1 MKGNEHSIRAM
12 QPQEVAV
19 RPRPVRRSGRL
30 RKPPWRHRVGL
41 GGRDQS
47 NIGTL
52 NKPWLSRTS
61 ILVAFFLVSS
71 ILYITSN
78 RESDTLRGKYDSDG
92 YVGRSLLAN
101 VSSGGHHKP
110 PWETCEYEAANLPV
124 LWVVLYAVF
133 VIILF
138 IAIAI
143 ICDDFFVPSLEVI
156 SETLS
161 LSEDVAGATFM
172 AAGSSAP
179 ELFTSVIGVAF
190 QSDVGVGTIVG
201 SAVFNILII
210 IALTAALAG
219 QVLNLDWRP
228 LIRDSFFYGM
238 SLVCFIVFCWDT
250 EFTWWEA
257 LILLI
262 LYIIYL
268 VLMKVNPTIMEK
280 TKHITCG
287 GFCRNEVAPLDAEAG
302 EAGGEAPVQ
311 TVTDGPEN
319 TGQNGTANG
328 TPLPRK
334 LPPIQTSNL
343 TDENRKI
350 SVLSNQSLAVPG
362 NKHIFHHV
370 KHGELSS
377 NFTSSSYDLKKLAR
391 DTDSRLGSVSRPNS
405 AHSTALSSRP
415 DSKASFVNINYNKNN
430 VAMNGDVN
438 ANNNNI
444 PMVTKTNGSV
454 VPTVV
459 ANDGR
464 TNVHDDLVVGDVE
477 SIGGDSQGDFGSQT
491 QLLSVPKGNVI
502 SRDNDSGIHSAHGT
516 TPVVPVDSSSDPSC
530 DPSYDSSD
538 PKRRQSL
545 VDGLHHHHHHHHEHH
560 HDGEHKPHDTQGEK
574 EGEEDKKS
582 EGSEEEPTL
591 RPFPCL
597 PAINMYYPD
606 REILDS
612 TCGCLRYGL
621 KWLLFVIS
629 FPFMCAFTWTIPN
642 CSVPHLR
649 KWYVAS
655 FILSIVWI
663 AALSFGMVTLVAK
676 MGCILKISDYTMG
689 LVIVA
694 VGTSV
699 PDALSSILVAR
710 DGYGDMA
717 VSNAIGSNVFD
728 INLGI
733 GLPYLIRIAING
745 GTNIALL
752 NAEDQLRFDSGAFGP
767 MPPHAKFGF
776 ILLLILLL
784 TIVAFTA
791 VRFRLNA
798 IIGVSFALMYVL
810 FMVYAFVQ
818 EIVCDGGC

>member
-1 MKGNEHSIRAM
+1 
-12 QPQEVAV
+12 
-19 RPRPVRRSGRL
+19 L
-30 RKPPWRHRVGL
+30 
-41 GGRDQS
+41 
-47 NIGTL
+47 
-52 NKPWLSRTS
+52 
-61 ILVAFFLVSS
+61 ILIFM
-71 ILYITSN
+71 
-78 RESDTLRGKYDSDG
+78 
-92 YVGRSLLAN
+92 
-101 VSSGGHHKP
+101 
-110 PWETCEYEAANLPV
+110 
-124 LWVVLYAVF
+124 
-133 VIILF
+133 

-179 ELFTSVIGVAF
+179 ELFTAVIGVAF
-190 QSDVGVGTIVG
+190 ESDVGVGTIVG

-228 LIRDSFFYGM
+228 LARDSFFYGL
-238 SLVCFIVFCWDT
+238 SLVCFIVFSWDT
-250 EFTWWEA
+250 EFTWWES
-257 LILLI
+257 LILVI
-262 LYIIYL
+262 LYVIYL
-268 VLMKVNPTIMEK
+268 ILMKVNPIIMDK

-302 EAGGEAPVQ
+302 EAVGETAVQ

-319 TGQNGTANG
+319 PGQNGTANG
-328 TPLPRK
+328 NALPRK
-334 LPPIQTSNL
+334 LPPLQAHELSE
-343 TDENRKI
+343 ENRKI

-362 NKHIFHHV
+362 NNHIFHHV

-377 NFTSSSYDLKKLAR
+377 NFTSSSYDLRKLTR
-391 DTDSRLGSVSRPNS
+391 DTDSRLGSRPNS

-415 DSKASFVNINYNKNN
+415 DSQASLVNNN
-430 VAMNGDVN
+430 NTNINGDVN

-444 PMVTKTNGSV
+444 PMVTKTNGSIGNHQNGV

-459 ANDGR
+459 ASDGR
-464 TNVHDDLVVGDVE
+464 MNGDLVVGDME
-477 SIGGDSQGDFGSQT
+477 SLGGDSQGDFGSQT
-491 QLLSVPKGNVI
+491 QLLSVPGKGNAMI
-502 SRDNDSGIHSAHGT
+502 MRDNDSGIHSAHGN
-516 TPVVPVDSSSDPSC
+516 TPVIPESSSDPS
-530 DPSYDSSD
+530 SDSSD

-545 VDGLHHHHHHHHEHH
+545 VDGLNHPHHHHHHHDE
-560 HDGEHKPHDTQGEK
+560 HDGDHKPHAQGEK
-574 EGEEDKKS
+574 EEEEDKKS
-582 EGSEEEPTL
+582 EDSEEEPTL
-591 RPFPCL
+591 RPLPCL

-606 REILDS
+606 KEILES
-612 TCGCLRYGL
+612 TCGCLRYSL

-629 FPFMCAFTWTIPN
+629 FPFMCAFSWTIPN
-642 CSVPHLR
+642 CSVPRLR

-655 FILSIVWI
+655 FLLSIFWI
-663 AALSFGMVTLVAK
+663 AALSFGMVTLVVK
-676 MGCILKISDYTMG
+676 IGCILNISDYTMG

-752 NAEDQLRFDSGAFGP
+752 NPADQLRFDDGAFGP
-767 MPPHAKFGF
+767 IPPHAKFGF
-776 ILLLILLL
+776 ILLLILLF
-784 TIVAFTA
+784 TILAFTA

-798 IIGVSFALMYVL
+798 VIGVSFAIMYVL

>member
-1 MKGNEHSIRAM
+1 MKGNEHTIRTM
-12 QPQEVAV
+12 QSHEIAV
-19 RPRPVRRSGRL
+19 RSEPVRRSGRL

-41 GGRDQS
+41 GGRDKS
-47 NIGTL
+47 KIGTL
-52 NKPWLSRTS
+52 NKQWLSRTS
-61 ILVAFFLVSS
+61 IIVAFFLISS

-78 RESDTLRGKYDSDG
+78 RASDMQDKYESDGNM
-92 YVGRSLLAN
+92 GRSLLSN
-101 VSSGGHHKP
+101 ESGGHARP
-110 PWETCEYEAANLPV
+110 PWETCSFESVNQPV
-124 LWVVLYAVF
+124 LWVIFYAIF

-179 ELFTSVIGVAF
+179 ELFTAIIGVAF
-190 QSDVGVGTIVG
+190 ESDVGVGTIVG

-228 LIRDSFFYGM
+228 LTRDSFFYGL
-238 SLVCFIVFCWDT
+238 SLVCFIVFSWDT
-250 EFTWWEA
+250 EFTWWES
-257 LILLI
+257 LILVI
-262 LYIIYL
+262 LYVIYL
-268 VLMKVNPTIMEK
+268 VLMKVNPMIMDK

-302 EAGGEAPVQ
+302 EAVGETAVQ

-319 TGQNGTANG
+319 PGQNGTANG
-328 TPLPRK
+328 NALPRK
-334 LPPIQTSNL
+334 LPPLQPHELSE
-343 TDENRKI
+343 ENRKI

-362 NKHIFHHV
+362 NNHIFHHV

-377 NFTSSSYDLKKLAR
+377 NF
-391 DTDSRLGSVSRPNS
+391 
-405 AHSTALSSRP
+405 
-415 DSKASFVNINYNKNN
+415 
-430 VAMNGDVN
+430 
-438 ANNNNI
+438 
-444 PMVTKTNGSV
+444 
-454 VPTVV
+454 
-459 ANDGR
+459 
-464 TNVHDDLVVGDVE
+464 
-477 SIGGDSQGDFGSQT
+477 
-491 QLLSVPKGNVI
+491 
-502 SRDNDSGIHSAHGT
+502 
-516 TPVVPVDSSSDPSC
+516 
-530 DPSYDSSD
+530 
-538 PKRRQSL
+538 RRQSL
-545 VDGLHHHHHHHHEHH
+545 VDGLHHPHHHHHHHEH
-560 HDGEHKPHDTQGEK
+560 DGEHKPHAQGEK
-574 EGEEDKKS
+574 EEEEDKKS
-582 EGSEEEPTL
+582 EVSEEEPTL
-591 RPFPCL
+591 RPLPCL

-606 REILDS
+606 KEIMDS
-612 TCGCLRYGL
+612 TCGCLRYSL

-629 FPFMCAFTWTIPN
+629 FPFMCAFSWTIPN
-642 CSVPHLR
+642 CSVPRLR

-655 FILSIVWI
+655 FLLSIFWI
-663 AALSFGMVTLVAK
+663 AALSFGMVTLVVK
-676 MGCILKISDYTMG
+676 IGCILNISDYTMG

-752 NAEDQLRFDSGAFGP
+752 TPADQIRFDDGAFGP
-767 MPPHAKFGF
+767 IPPHAKFGF
-776 ILLLILLL
+776 ILLLILLF

-798 IIGVSFALMYVL
+798 VIGVSFAVMYVL